1 MEGAAKQGD
10 LGKVKSFVTE
20 LEEESERF
28 LTLLHDTGLLSDEAD
43 HSPEVSIQK
52 NLTPADIAEIK
63 PLLMRMDRLL
73 EQGDARAEDTMEGLK
88 KFMSGFGFDEI
99 LITMENQ
106 IWNYDFEEARESLAE
121 IRREI
126 NQPGDQSPGDQ
137 SPGDQSPG

>member
-1 MEGAAKQGD
+1 
-10 LGKVKSFVTE
+10 
-20 LEEESERF
+20 
-28 LTLLHDTGLLSDEAD
+28 
-43 HSPEVSIQK
+43 
-52 NLTPADIAEIK
+52 
-63 PLLMRMDRLL
+63 LL
-73 EQGDARAEDTMEGLK
+73 EQGDARAEDSMEGLK

-137 SPGDQSPG
+137 SPGDQSPGDQSPG